1 MHVILICASEKR
13 AIARTAAVLDA
24 YALRIGN
31 RTWQSS
37 MTVEGLSE
45 VRAALRRSASKST
58 AVACWRNEGRTRM
71 RLLWTVG
78 RAKTFARD
86 GAFAVATKTR
96 KVPIELPSFARAA
109 AVIANASG
117 LAHDLGKYAEAFQN
131 KLHAPK
137 PIADA
142 IRHEWLSAELLD
154 FLDQGDDQMDFAAA
168 WQSAT
173 ESAIK
178 RRVDSTTGTP
188 FEKALGSAR
197 DALKFAVVTHH
208 RLPYEGNADKKH
220 PMSGSMNPGTYFR
233 EGSDRNAHRK
243 FIGPTPIKLLGR
255 LHKAIQK
262 CNAIEYKGDSPLL
275 YWRAVALFARMALIL
290 ADHSVSAMPF
300 NERLAR
306 DVAAA
311 FANTKKVGSDRKLDQ
326 PLEQH
331 LNDVGSLAGDFVHKL
346 WSYKPPALCPAS
358 RERIDE
364 RSGGGR
370 FEWQDRAVDSIHRA
384 GTSVAAPTLVLNVAA
399 TGSGKTRAN
408 VRLLSALRKDAD
420 LRIAT
425 ALNLRSLTLQVA
437 DSYRNELRIE
447 HDELDCVIGDKRAME
462 LHGAS
467 QPTDLQDDDDNPI
480 EAEFE
485 AGDSGDPPPPWL
497 DKFFERRPKMRSV
510 VATPMLVSTIDF
522 LVAAGEPNMQ
532 AHHAIAMMRLM
543 NSDLILDE
551 IDSYDPKALVAVL
564 RLVLYAAFWGR
575 NVVASSATLSVVV
588 ANALHKV
595 FEFGSKMRSAAM
607 GVEMGV
613 DAGWRIVLVS
623 DTARTCVLTKPEQ
636 AEYETHYNAFIDET
650 LAPLAG
656 KSLRPAALWPMT
668 PAVNI
673 TAQRINPRRQA
684 PPTVA
689 MPAHTAAKSWNEH
702 VAEAADDMHCR
713 HGWALQLAGGRTVR
727 VSLGLIRVANIG
739 PCIDL
744 ATHLVNTR
752 ADKVRVAAYHSQ
764 LLMLQRWHIE
774 RSLDELLTRKGDE
787 ENWKRVIGANADVRA
802 SFDEETHDLS
812 LIVVATPVEEIGR
825 DHDFDWAVIEP
836 SSTQSIV
843 QCAGRVNR
851 HRLVNM
857 DSPNVAVLQYN
868 KRAWDLPA
876 QSDKAAVF
884 KWPGL
889 ESNDSIIDS
898 HQRIRDVGEL
908 FDWQQVH
915 QIDARLRFGSA
926 RHKFPAFDE
935 AALKAATDTWL
946 NRLTGEDTHR
956 NLWMS
961 ESTYVNTPLRSHD
974 TGQQIR
980 WKLEMA
986 DDGELAYKV
995 RERTASGDQWT
1006 SKSVNGSVKVV
1017 PRKPNGTWLTPSL
1030 SDLAELASARGLEPE
1045 KYFEVQVRQKARDL
1059 LVHDES
1065 FGFYRKSA

>member
-24 YALRIGN
+24 YALRIGD
-31 RTWQSS
+31 RTWQSP

-58 AVACWRNEGRTRM
+58 AVACWRNDGRTRM

-86 GAFAVATKTR
+86 GAFAVASKTR
-96 KVPIELPSFARAA
+96 KVRVELPGFARAA

-117 LAHDLGKYAEAFQN
+117 LAHDLGKYAEAFQK
-131 KLHAPK
+131 KLHSPK
-137 PIADA
+137 PVADA

-154 FLDQGDDQMDFAAA
+154 FLDHGDNQDNTETDFVAA
-168 WQSAT
+168 WQKAT
-173 ESAIK
+173 DRAIN

-188 FEKALGSAR
+188 FANALGSAR

-208 RLPYEGNADKKH
+208 RLPYEGDAVDKH
-220 PMSGSMNPGTYFR
+220 SMSGAMNPGTYFH
-233 EGSDRNAHRK
+233 EGDRSAHRK
-243 FIGPTPIKLLGR
+243 FMGPTPVRLLGR
-255 LHKAIQK
+255 LQKAIQK
-262 CNAIEYKGDSPLL
+262 CDAITYAGDAPLL

-290 ADHSVSAMPF
+290 ADHSVSARPF
-300 NERLAR
+300 DERLPR
-306 DVAAA
+306 DAIEA
-311 FANTKKVGSDRKLDQ
+311 FANTKKIGASRRLDQ

-331 LNDVGSLAGDFVHKL
+331 LDNVGSLAGDLIHKL

-364 RSGGGR
+364 RSRPGR
-370 FEWQDRAVDSIHRA
+370 FEWQNRAVDAVHRA
-384 GTSVAAPTLVLNVAA
+384 GTAVGAPTLVLNVAA

-437 DSYRNELRIE
+437 ESYREELRIE
-447 HDELDCVIGDKRAME
+447 FDELDCVIGDRRAME
-462 LHGAS
+462 LHGAN
-467 QPTDLQDDDDNPI
+467 QAVDPQDDDDNPI

-485 AGDSGDPPPPWL
+485 ASASGDPPPPWL
-497 DKFFERRPKMRSV
+497 EPFFERRPKMRSV

-532 AHHAIAMMRLM
+532 AHHAIAMTRLM
-543 NSDLILDE
+543 SSDLILDE

-588 ANALHKV
+588 ANALLKV
-595 FEFGSKMRSAAM
+595 FEFGCRMRSTAM
-607 GVEMGV
+607 
-613 DAGWRIVLVS
+613 DLSFDWRIVLVS
-623 DTARTCVLTKPEQ
+623 DTAPTRVLTKPELAQ
-636 AEYETHYNAFIDET
+636 YELQYKSFVEET
-650 LAPLAG
+650 LAPLAD
-656 KSLRPAALWPMT
+656 KSLRPAVLWPMILPSANET
-668 PAVNI
+668 PRV
-673 TAQRINPRRQA
+673 NPRRQA
-684 PPTVA
+684 SPTVTT
-689 MPAHTAAKSWNEH
+689 PARAPAKGWNEH
-702 VAEAADDMHCR
+702 VAEAADEMHRR
-713 HGWALQLAGGRTVR
+713 HGWELQLAGGRTVR
-727 VSLGLIRVANIG
+727 VSMGLIRVANIG

-744 ATHLVNTR
+744 AKYLANTR

-774 RSLDELLTRKGDE
+774 RSLDELLTRKGDDGK
-787 ENWKRVIGANADVRA
+787 WKRVIGANADVLA
-802 SFDEETHDLS
+802 SFDAQTNDLS

-851 HRLVNM
+851 HRLVNV

-868 KRAWDLPA
+868 RRAWHQSA
-876 QSDKAAVF
+876 QGAKGAVF
-884 KWPGL
+884 RWPGL
-889 ESNDSIIDS
+889 ESNDS
-898 HQRIRDVGEL
+898 HQHIKDLGQL
-908 FDWQQVH
+908 FDWSPGRQV
-915 QIDARLRFGSA
+915 DARLRFHTQ
-926 RHKFPAFDE
+926 RHKFAQLDDE
-935 AALKAATDTWL
+935 ALKAATTVWL
-946 NRLTGEDTHR
+946 KRLVGDDPHS

-974 TGQQIR
+974 TGQQTR
-980 WKLEMA
+980 WKLETA
-986 DDGELAYKV
+986 DDGGVLYKQW
-995 RERTASGDQWT
+995 ESKAFGDPWT
-1006 SKSVNGSVKVV
+1006 HRSIGNAVTLV
-1017 PRKPNGTWLTPSL
+1017 PRKPEGTWLTPHL
-1030 SDLAELASARGLEPE
+1030 SDLMELASGRGLAPE
-1045 KYFEVQVRQKARDL
+1045 RYLEVQVRQKIGDL

-1065 FGFYRKSA
+1065 FGFYRQRA

>member
-24 YALRIGN
+24 YALRIGD
-31 RTWQSS
+31 RTWQSP
-37 MTVEGLSE
+37 MTVEGLAE

-58 AVACWRNEGRTRM
+58 AVACWCNDGRTRM

-78 RAKTFARD
+78 RTKTFARD
-86 GAFAVATKTR
+86 GAFAVASKTR
-96 KVPIELPSFARAA
+96 KMRVELPSFARAT

-117 LAHDLGKYAEAFQN
+117 LAHDLGKYAEAFQK
-131 KLHAPK
+131 KLHSTK

-154 FLDQGDDQMDFAAA
+154 RIDQGDGQIDFAAV

-173 ESAIK
+173 ECAIN
-178 RRVDSTTGTP
+178 RRVDCTTGTP

-208 RLPYEGNADKKH
+208 RLPYEGTATDKH
-220 PMSGSMNPGTYFR
+220 QMSGKMNPGTYFR
-233 EGSDRNAHRK
+233 EGDRNVHRK

-262 CNAIEYKGDSPLL
+262 CDAIEYTGDSPLL

-290 ADHSVSAMPF
+290 ADHSVSALPF

-306 DVAAA
+306 DAVTA
-311 FANTKKVGSDRKLDQ
+311 FANTKKVGNTRRLDQ

-331 LNDVGSLAGDFVHKL
+331 LNDVGSLAGVLIHKL
-346 WSYKPPALCPAS
+346 WSFNPPALCPAS

-364 RSGGGR
+364 RSGAGR
-370 FEWQDRAVDSIHRA
+370 FEWQDRAVDAIHRD
-384 GTSVAAPTLVLNVAA
+384 GTLIDAPTLVLNVAA

-408 VRLLSALRKDAD
+408 VRILSALRKDAE

-437 DSYRNELRIE
+437 DSYRKELRIE

-462 LHGAS
+462 LHGAN
-467 QPTDLQDDDDNPI
+467 QATDPQDDDDNPI
-480 EAEFE
+480 EAVFE
-485 AGDSGDPPPPWL
+485 ASTSGDPPPPWL

-595 FEFGSKMRSAAM
+595 FEFGCRMRSATM
-607 GVEMGV
+607 GT
-613 DAGWRIVLVS
+613 DTAWRIVLVS
-623 DTARTCVLTKPEQ
+623 DTAQTRVLVKPDLTP
-636 AEYETHYNAFIDET
+636 YEVQYKAFIDET

-668 PAVNI
+668 PAV
-673 TAQRINPRRQA
+673 
-684 PPTVA
+684 A
-689 MPAHTAAKSWNEH
+689 MPKQTAAKSWCEH
-702 VAEAADDMHCR
+702 VAEAADDMHRR
-713 HGWALQLAGGRTVR
+713 HGWELQLVGGRTVR

-739 PCIDL
+739 TCIDL
-744 ATHLVNTR
+744 AKHLATTR
-752 ADKVRVAAYHSQ
+752 SDKVRVVAYHSQ

-774 RSLDELLTRKGDE
+774 RSLDALLTRKGDE
-787 ENWKRVIGANADVRA
+787 AKWKQIIGANADVLA
-802 SFDEETHDLS
+802 SFDAQTNDLS

-851 HRLVNM
+851 HRLV
-857 DSPNVAVLQYN
+857 DVATPNVAVLQYN

-876 QSDKAAVF
+876 HSGKAAVF

-889 ESNDSIIDS
+889 ESNDSKVDS
-898 HQRIRDVGEL
+898 HECIRDLGQL
-908 FDWQQVH
+908 FDWPQVQ
-915 QIDARLRFGSA
+915 QIDARLRFDNA
-926 RHKFPAFDE
+926 RHKFPKFDD
-935 AALKAATDTWL
+935 AALQAATAKWL
-946 NRLTGEDTHR
+946 NRLTGEDTYG

-974 TGQQIR
+974 TGQQAR
-980 WKLEMA
+980 WKLEIV
-986 DDGELAYKV
+986 DDRELVYKQWEQTAFGE
-995 RERTASGDQWT
+995 QWT
-1006 SKSVNGSVKVV
+1006 PRSVGDSVKLV
-1017 PRKPNGTWLTPSL
+1017 PRKPKGTWLTPHL
-1030 SDLAELASARGLEPE
+1030 SVLKELASAHGLESE
-1045 KYFEVQVRQKARDL
+1045 KYLEVKVRQKPGDL
-1059 LVHDES
+1059 LVHDNS
-1065 FGFYRKSA
+1065 FGFYRKSP